1 MKKYLLIVES
11 PHKAETIEKFF
22 KGKFKVLASGGH
34 VRDLPQNGDGY
45 VVEDGK
51 FEPIFEISGKD
62 GKEKERKKKIL
73 NQIKRAASNTNVF
86 LASDPDREGE
96 AIAWHLA
103 QVLKLDLNEKVR
115 IRFNEITPDA
125 LKKSLDNPDYIDLNK
140 VNAQLARRLLDRIV
154 GYKISPMLWRIFKSN
169 LSAGRVQSAALKLII
184 DLEKKRAIFK
194 PQEYWSIDADF
205 NFNGN
210 ILNFALHSFEGKII
224 RDKDIKNVK
233 QADYIESKSLLT
245 KEYKVLKV
253 DKKISYSRP
262 PYPYITSTLQQDA
275 SKFLGFYPEKTMKI
289 AQKLYEGIDISGE
302 KVALITYMR
311 TDSTRLSDESK
322 KKAKSYI
329 LDKFGLDFIGT
340 YKSKNS
346 SNSQDAHEAIRPIY
360 PIKYTPQSLKN
371 KIDSDYYKLYSLI
384 WQRFIASQMKSASY
398 NITTVIIDNGDVKY
412 KIKGKEEIF
421 KGYKV
426 IYDKEFK
433 SSSDEKSFQ
442 NIPSDLK
449 EGEFLHI
456 QNIKKEQKYT
466 KPPARYTVSSLIKTL
481 EKNGVGRPSTYA
493 SIIRTLKDRK
503 YIVLKG
509 STRSKSVFPTVIGYL
524 VNLFLESSFQ
534 DIIKIK
540 FTAFMEEQLDLIE
553 SGVIDKDKMLKEFME
568 KFEKD
573 IKHSKESFKNIIID
587 IPTNL
592 TCECGGDF
600 KLKIGKYGL
609 YAKCDKCGKTK
620 TIPKKLSILYTD
632 GKADIKDLD
641 TTDKLDETCPKCG
654 APLVYRIGRY
664 GKFIGCSNYPK
675 CNYIKPYEEI
685 VGKCPDCGG
694 DVIKLRSKKGKTY
707 YKCKS
712 CEKVFFKM
720 KDFLPLEV

>member
-1 MKKYLLIVES
+1 
-11 PHKAETIEKFF
+11 
-22 KGKFKVLASGGH
+22 
-34 VRDLPQNGDGY
+34 
-45 VVEDGK
+45 
-51 FEPIFEISGKD
+51 
-62 GKEKERKKKIL
+62 
-73 NQIKRAASNTNVF
+73 
-86 LASDPDREGE
+86 
-96 AIAWHLA
+96 
-103 QVLKLDLNEKVR
+103 
-115 IRFNEITPDA
+115 
-125 LKKSLDNPDYIDLNK
+125 
-140 VNAQLARRLLDRIV
+140 
-154 GYKISPMLWRIFKSN
+154 
-169 LSAGRVQSAALKLII
+169 
-184 DLEKKRAIFK
+184 
-194 PQEYWSIDADF
+194 
-205 NFNGN
+205 
-210 ILNFALHSFEGKII
+210 
-224 RDKDIKNVK
+224 
-233 QADYIESKSLLT
+233 
-245 KEYKVLKV
+245 
-253 DKKISYSRP
+253 
-262 PYPYITSTLQQDA
+262 
-275 SKFLGFYPEKTMKI
+275 
-289 AQKLYEGIDISGE
+289 
-302 KVALITYMR
+302 
-311 TDSTRLSDESK
+311 
-322 KKAKSYI
+322 
-329 LDKFGLDFIGT
+329 
-340 YKSKNS
+340 
-346 SNSQDAHEAIRPIY
+346 
-360 PIKYTPQSLKN
+360 
-371 KIDSDYYKLYSLI
+371 
-384 WQRFIASQMKSASY
+384 
-398 NITTVIIDNGDVKY
+398 
-412 KIKGKEEIF
+412 
-421 KGYKV
+421 
-426 IYDKEFK
+426 
-433 SSSDEKSFQ
+433 
-442 NIPSDLK
+442 
-449 EGEFLHI
+449 
-456 QNIKKEQKYT
+456 
-466 KPPARYTVSSLIKTL
+466 
-481 EKNGVGRPSTYA
+481 
-493 SIIRTLKDRK
+493 LKDRK
-503 YIVLKG
+503 YIFLQG
-509 STRSKSVFPTVIGYL
+509 PSRSKSIFPTVIGYL